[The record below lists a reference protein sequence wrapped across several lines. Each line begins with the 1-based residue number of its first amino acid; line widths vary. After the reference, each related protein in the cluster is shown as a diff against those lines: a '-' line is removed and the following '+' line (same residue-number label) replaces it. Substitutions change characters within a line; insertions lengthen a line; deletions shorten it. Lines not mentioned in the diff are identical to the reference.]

1 MSPNPVAAFLRET
14 EIIEIKLNSKLMG
27 SQSSRDFI
35 SAASGRRLDDQSLS
49 FLRSRKSIRD
59 GLLKSKDG
67 GTVVGIY
74 SRALG
79 EGMFITSVAD
89 IYPDNDE
96 EIVVLKRYD
105 LSGIIL
111 PRTDL
116 SLSEIKAVCEF
127 DMIYKNPVLNG

>member
-1 MSPNPVAAFLRET
+1 MLWLGVSGPKQSLYKHNHNFRQAMLSRNERGVSSA
-14 EIIEIKLNSKLMG
+14 SKV
-27 SQSSRDFI
+27 
-35 SAASGRRLDDQSLS
+35 DDQSLN
-49 FLRSRKSIRD
+49 FLKSRRMIRN
-59 GLLKSKDG
+59 GLLKSKHS

-79 EGMFITSVAD
+79 EGMFITSVD
-89 IYPDNDE
+89 DMYPDHDE

-105 LSGIIL
+105 LSGLIL

-127 DMIYKNPVLNG
+127 DMIYKNPVLHG